1 MVSRSVGTYRACADM
16 PTLPSPGLRVLLL
29 EDDPLDAELV
39 TYAVQRV
46 APRCTVAW
54 VDSRAAFMRAL
65 DEFTPDVILSDHA
78 IADFNALD
86 AFRVVQSRLPGS
98 AFLLVSTTFE
108 QTASDCLKAGAAD
121 FIRKLDL
128 SRLGPAIEGAISLRI
143 PLRKLSSRQ
152 RQVLQLLAAGL
163 STREIARR
171 LRLSVK
177 TVETHRAQVMHRTG
191 IHDLA
196 GLVRYAVRVG
206 IVSAGQGS
214 DWEPPGDAFNPGNP
228 R

>member
-1 MVSRSVGTYRACADM
+1 M
-16 PTLPSPGLRVLLL
+16 PTLPSPGLKVLLL
-29 EDDPLDAELV
+29 EDDPRDAELV
-39 TYAVQRV
+39 TLAVQRV
-46 APRCTVAW
+46 APMSRVAW
-54 VDSRAAFMRAL
+54 VSSRAAFMGAL

-86 AFRVVQSRLPGS
+86 AFRMVQSRLPGS
-98 AFLLVSTTFE
+98 PFLVVSGAFE

-121 FIRKLDL
+121 FIRKVDL
-128 SRLGPAIEGAISLRI
+128 SRLGPAIEGAMTLRL

-152 RQVLQLLAAGL
+152 HQVLQMLAAGL
-163 STREIARR
+163 SAGEIARR
-171 LRLSVK
+171 LGLSVK

-206 IVSAGQGS
+206 IVSAAEGS
-214 DWEPPGDAFNPGNP
+214 DRNPPRRIVKGS
-228 R
+228 

>member
-1 MVSRSVGTYRACADM
+1 M
-16 PTLPSPGLRVLLL
+16 PTLPSPGLKVLLL
-29 EDDPLDAELV
+29 EDDPRDAELV
-39 TYAVQRV
+39 TLAVQRV
-46 APRCTVAW
+46 APMSRVAW
-54 VDSRAAFMRAL
+54 VSSRAAFMGAL

-86 AFRVVQSRLPGS
+86 AFRMVQSRLPGS
-98 AFLLVSTTFE
+98 PFLVVSGAFE

-121 FIRKLDL
+121 FIRKVDL
-128 SRLGPAIEGAISLRI
+128 SRLGPAIEGAMTLRL

-152 RQVLQLLAAGL
+152 HQVLQMLAAGL
-163 STREIARR
+163 SAGEIARR
-171 LRLSVK
+171 LGLSVK

-206 IVSAGQGS
+206 IVSAAEGS
-214 DWEPPGDAFNPGNP
+214 DRNLP
-228 R
+228 RRIVKGS

>member
-1 MVSRSVGTYRACADM
+1 M
-16 PTLPSPGLRVLLL
+16 PTLPSPGLKVLLL
-29 EDDPLDAELV
+29 EDDPRDAELV
-39 TYAVQRV
+39 TLAVQRV
-46 APRCTVAW
+46 GPMCRVAW
-54 VDSRAAFMRAL
+54 VNSRAAFMCAL

-86 AFRVVQSRLPGS
+86 AFRIVQSRLPGS
-98 AFLLVSTTFE
+98 PFLVVSGAFE

-121 FIRKLDL
+121 FIRKADL
-128 SRLGPAIEGAISLRI
+128 SRLGPAIKGAMTLRL

-152 RQVLQLLAAGL
+152 HQVLQLLAAGL
-163 STREIARR
+163 SAGEIARQ
-171 LRLSVK
+171 LGLSVK

-206 IVSAGQGS
+206 IVSAAEGS
-214 DWEPPGDAFNPGNP
+214 DRNLP
-228 R
+228 RRIVKGS

>member
-1 MVSRSVGTYRACADM
+1 MSSQL
-16 PTLPSPGLRVLLL
+16 LPKLRILLL
-29 EDDPLDAELV
+29 EDDPRDADLV
-39 TYAVQRV
+39 THTLERFD
-46 APRCTVAW
+46 PRCTVLR
-54 VDSRAAFMRAL
+54 VDSRQAFASAL
-65 DEFTPDVILSDHA
+65 DTFVPDVILSDHA

-86 AFRVVQSRLPGS
+86 ALRLAQARLFEAP
-98 AFLLVSTTFE
+98 FLLVAGAFE
-108 QTASDCLKAGAAD
+108 QSTSECLRSGATD
-121 FIRKLDL
+121 FIRKSDL
-128 SRLGPAIEGAISLRI
+128 SRLGPAIGTAVKLRESLR
-143 PLRKLSSRQ
+143 RLSRRQ
-152 RQVLQLLAAGL
+152 RQVLQMLAVGC

-214 DWEPPGDAFNPGNP
+214 DREPPGDAFNSEGP
-228 R
+228 RS